1 MSSMSLQLPE
11 GLTCRP
17 LTRDDAALV
26 AQLATEDEVA
36 LGREARLA
44 AADVLSWWIRFDV
57 SEGSWLVEEAGR
69 PIAIGWI
76 EVHDETAF
84 GASSVRPGAKG
95 RGLGTL
101 LVEHAEMRARERG
114 ATRVLQHAL
123 GEDEAAH
130 ALLERF
136 GYSAARRHYEMAIE
150 LSTPPPAPEELPDD
164 LVLDMFRDEDARE
177 FHDAI
182 AEAFADEWGFVPLPF
197 EEWWEMRR
205 SDESFDPDLWFVV
218 RDGTRIA
225 AYARCEA
232 GRFGG
237 GYVGML
243 GVRRAY
249 RRRGLGL
256 ALLRCSFAEF
266 WRRGIGRVC
275 LGVDAENPTGAT
287 RLYERAGM
295 HVVSEDV
302 TFEKVL
308 A

>member
-69 PIAIGWI
+69 PIALGWI

-182 AEAFADEWGFVPLPF
+182 AEAFADEWGFV
-197 EEWWEMRR
+197 R
-205 SDESFDPDLWFVV
+205 SRPV
-218 RDGTRIA
+218 
-225 AYARCEA
+225 
-232 GRFGG
+232 
-237 GYVGML
+237 
-243 GVRRAY
+243 VRRARRDPDRGLRSLRGGAV
-249 RRRGLGL
+249 RRRICRHARSTTRVPSARPRPGAAAVLVRGVL
-256 ALLRCSFAEF
+256 ASWDRARVS
-266 WRRGIGRVC
+266 RRGRGEPDR
-275 LGVDAENPTGAT
+275 
-287 RLYERAGM
+287 RRAA
-295 HVVSEDV
+295 
-302 TFEKVL
+302 L
-308 A
+308 